1 MDYGTQGYMKST
13 FWKYLLLLTIAL
25 GGLQSCNDE
34 VAGTYGAKPIA
45 MGRLNDMVVIADDY
59 LWDGMP
65 GDTFKHYYESAYP
78 IMPNPEPMFDLRH
91 FTTPELEAEALRKEL
106 RTYVILADLSDKNS
120 ATTDM
125 VRKDIGEER
134 YLKALKDPTFTTT
147 VGKDKWARGQVII
160 YLFGKGES
168 ALAAALRDKFT
179 AVAERVRK
187 HDEEQLLA
195 SIYTVKQEN
204 AGAIAAIKKQ
214 FGIDIKIPGDYDM
227 AIKDEAENIVWLK
240 RDDNESSS
248 NIIIRAYDYK
258 DKDQLDKASALQL
271 RDEYGKQYI
280 SGPTEGS
287 YMVTNDQDLP
297 VYDYTYDIAGMY
309 TREFRGIWEME
320 GDFMGGP
327 FVTYLILD
335 QERGKLI
342 FVDTFVYAPGKSKR
356 NLVQQLDYVV
366 RHATK
371 ADQL

>member
-1 MDYGTQGYMKST
+1 MKST